1 MGGRPCP
8 SAPCPAPSWIPPTSS
23 SAPLPPLTPS
33 ALPPTHLSPAGPPKV
48 RFGAKDIDISKI
60 ECENSVLNHLC
71 GVFGAAIC
79 TFHQTSKK
87 GLQDRCSKH
96 QRQRILTTI
105 FWGLVENANH
115 CPKHPQRGSDC
126 HLTHFSRILFLKS
139 DSQKT

>member
-1 MGGRPCP
+1 MYIPSLPLIQNKPPGGDRSGGGRPCP
-8 SAPCPAPSWIPPTSS
+8 SAPCPAPSWTPPDLLLGPPTTPH
-23 SAPLPPLTPS
+23 PLSL
-33 ALPPTHLSPAGPPKV
+33 V

-96 QRQRILTTI
+96 PRQRILTTI

-126 HLTHFSRILFLKS
+126 HLTYFSRILF
-139 DSQKT
+139 